1 MIVSVAVTTDC
12 HSMEPPAGTIKSCKL
27 SAVKFD
33 RALIHRL
40 RLTHKVLPAQRLCS
54 RYGLRLVSVE

>member
-1 MIVSVAVTTDC
+1 MTTIQWD
-12 HSMEPPAGTIKSCKL
+12 PPAGTVKSCKV

-40 RLTHKVLPAQRLCS
+40 RLTHKVLPASAQTSAAPYCDLS
-54 RYGLRLVSVE
+54 P